1 MNSLKVLKRGNN
13 EESYSSIMVYFNN
26 KLIINTWEYY
36 RGIKDLTKT
45 ISCMCENRTSLNMYH
60 GKTVNVIIRQYN
72 DVIVNTY
79 IKI

>member
-1 MNSLKVLKRGNN
+1 MNSLKDLKRGNN

-45 ISCMCENRTSLNMYH
+45 IYCLCENRTSLNMYH